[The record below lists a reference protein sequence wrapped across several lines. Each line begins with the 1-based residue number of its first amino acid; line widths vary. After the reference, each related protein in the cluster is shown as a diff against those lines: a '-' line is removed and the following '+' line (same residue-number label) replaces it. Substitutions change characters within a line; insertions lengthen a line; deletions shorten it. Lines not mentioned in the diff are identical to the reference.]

1 MHIFAN
7 IAPPGGT
14 QIFACPGNFS
24 QVCVESVHIFAYY
37 TRMQVGEHSDLA
49 QPATVDLQKVFGQ
62 VGLRLTTAVETTL
75 SANRLLE
82 EVDKTKH
89 KWHNIT

>member
-1 MHIFAN
+1 
-7 IAPPGGT
+7 
-14 QIFACPGNFS
+14 
-24 QVCVESVHIFAYY
+24 
-37 TRMQVGEHSDLA
+37 MQVGEHSDLA